1 MSKTIPEKYDHKSAE
16 QRWIEAWSEA
26 GVYRWDPSRSR
37 EETFVVDTP
46 PPTVSGSLHLGHV
59 FNYTQTDIVA
69 RYQRMKGKNISYPIG
84 WDDNGLPT
92 ERRVQNVFNIQCNPK
107 LSYTPLWKPAK
118 GDPASKEKPVITE
131 VSRPNFIEACEIL
144 TQEDERAFEN
154 TFKQLALSIDWSRTY
169 TTINDHCRL
178 ISQLS
183 FLDLISKGQ
192 AYNVEAPTMWDVDF
206 KSAVAQA
213 EVEDREVPGAFH
225 DIEFGVEGGGS
236 FVISTTRPELLPA
249 CVAVVAHPEDA
260 RYKPLFGKYAI
271 TPLFKARVP
280 ILPAEHADPEKG
292 SGILMVCTFGD
303 AMDVEWWKR
312 SGLPA
317 KQIVSLKGTVRELDF
332 GTAPFESTDAAVAR
346 EHFRELVGLDIRKA
360 KKVVA
365 EMLARPGTAP
375 DGVGAALKGEP
386 RPISHAVKFFEK
398 GDRPLE
404 FITTRQ
410 WFIKTMVHKDALI
423 AQGRKIQW
431 HPEHMR
437 HRYEN
442 WVEGLNTDWCISRQ
456 RFFGIPFP
464 VWYPMNAEGE
474 IVYDKPMFAPKESLP
489 VDPSSDCPPGFQE
502 SQRNQPGGFVGD
514 PDVMDTWATSSLT
527 PQIQSNWLVNP
538 EQHKKLFPM
547 DIRPQAHEII
557 RTWAFSTIVKA
568 WMHENE
574 IPWRNVLI
582 SGWVLDPDRKKMSK
596 SKGNVVTPQ
605 GLFDEYS
612 TDAVR
617 YWAGRARLGVD
628 TATDPAVFK
637 IGSKLVVKL
646 FNASR
651 FVLMQLTDPVP
662 GVAAITHPLDRAMVS
677 TLARVVEE
685 ATKAFENFEYGLAL
699 QITEEQFWH
708 FCDHYVELVKGRS
721 YSETDTAGRE
731 SAHAALYWCLK
742 TFLRLFA
749 PFTPYI
755 TEEVWSWRFTGSG
768 RDSFVHTT
776 AWPKSAEVAGITGDP
791 DSFQAAVEVVSAIRA
806 TKTMAQKG
814 QRWGVSSLVV
824 KGTEASLKA
833 LTPVLD
839 DVVRAGSVADGG
851 TKLVP
856 VETIEG
862 PRFGVEVIL
871 AET

>member
-617 YWAGRARLGVD
+617 YWAGRARLGID

-862 PRFGVEVIL
+862 PRFGVEVVL